1 MHRGSRWWRRG
12 GVLAVLLLDVVCGQA
27 WPQANEA
34 AVALFSP
41 QGQSRQVHQVT
52 ARFTTAMVPFS
63 APDQPLEPFVVDCA
77 APGRGRWVDQRTW
90 VFRFEDDLP
99 GGMRCRFM
107 LRDGLHALDGRALG
121 GQKSFAFDTGG
132 PAVLD
137 VTPHAQSRLS
147 RDAPGWI
154 NEDQLFVLQLNAPVA
169 LETLAQQVRC
179 VAAGISEEIPVAPL
193 AEDALRHILAFE
205 ASANSGTR
213 PGLYDAY
220 QQDKKHPGTV
230 VALQCKRTL
239 PANAEVQLIWPAG
252 LATPSGVVTATEQR
266 FMFKVREPLRASM
279 SCSRENAETGCL
291 PIAPIHV
298 RFTAAISLEQARMI
312 VLRARDGS
320 QRFAAELP
328 RPVEQAA
335 VQAGDAPPTISQLTF
350 PGPFPQ
356 RATLMIEMP
365 QGLHDEEGRPL
376 ANAAQFPL
384 EVAVD
389 RAPPLAKF
397 STGRFGILERAAGG
411 ILPLTIRHVEQN
423 LQVRRLDVPA
433 AATETDAVAGIWQR
447 LQAFFASLGGSA
459 ARPPTLD
466 GWVQQVGIAGTGASE
481 DADRAILQWLE
492 RLYRTDGSAGESY
505 PYLEY
510 VNRDKPLPL
519 LHTAPQAKALSV
531 PLDDVDQTQVIG
543 IPLQKPGFY
552 VVELASPA
560 LGAALLPPPKV
571 KPGEKPRA
579 PGPMYVRTMALVT
592 NLAVHVKK
600 GAASSLV
607 WVTTL
612 DRAAPVA
619 DAHVAVRDCQGAL
632 LWQGTTNT
640 DGVALIS
647 QALPEPNGN
656 LPCSARVGGYFV
668 SARTPDDMAFAL
680 SSWQE
685 GLEPWR
691 FNMPT
696 HGPIQAG
703 LAHTIMDRTLLR
715 PGETVHMKHL
725 LRKTS
730 AKGLTWP
737 ETAPRNAVLIHAGS
751 EAVVASQRLD
761 WDSTSAA
768 VTQWTIPGDAKLGTY
783 RVVLSDAKAANGDA
797 EAEDGAEGL
806 DSGSFQVEAFRVPL
820 MKGQIAIPT
829 APVVGR
835 SPLSLAVDVRFLAGG
850 GAAGLP
856 AVLRWGTQTRSVEFA
871 GFDGF
876 TFANGPVHEGLE
888 RADRDTR
895 PLTLAKVPVQ
905 LDEHGSATV
914 SLGAI
919 PVSES
924 AQDVLAELEY
934 RDPNGEVQTVSRR
947 IPWWPAPVVVGIKP
961 QSWLVRQGG
970 ELAFAVATLSVQ
982 GKPAAGVPV
991 EVALLRRQTMS
1002 HRKRLVGGF
1011 YAYENTSRI
1020 MRQGEA
1026 CRGRTGA
1033 DGLLHCQV
1041 QAPRSGELVLVARAA
1056 GAGAHAEVWVRG
1068 GDESWFGGEDHDRM
1082 DVLAER
1088 NHYEPGE
1095 KARLQVR
1102 MPFRHALALVTVE
1115 REGILRY
1122 RVEHLAGRDPVVDA
1136 PILGADAP
1144 NVFVS
1149 VLAVRGRV
1157 AGIQPTATVDLGR
1170 PAFKLGYAALD
1181 VGWRAHS
1188 LEVQV
1193 TPRQEVYPVRAQ
1205 AEATI
1210 QVRRADGRVLP
1221 GDATVAL
1228 AVVDDGLLQLRAN
1241 DSWDVLSA
1249 MMARRGL
1256 GVETCTAAMQVVGK
1270 RHFGK
1275 KAAPP
1280 GGGGGVSSAR
1290 ELFDTLLSW
1299 QPDVHLDA
1307 QGRATVSIPVNDSLT
1322 SFTLAAVATAGSD
1335 AFGTGRGT
1343 MRTSQD
1349 VMLFSGLP
1357 PVVRQGDQ
1365 YDAEFTVRNTLP
1377 RALAVQ
1383 ARLEM
1388 TFDGLSH
1395 AAPEASRAQAV
1406 RHPAVQALQLAPQA
1420 SQVVRYPVQVP
1431 RQATASHIQLTL
1443 SDAQGKRLDV
1453 LRLTQQVAAPPVR
1466 TWQQTLVRLQG
1477 QTAIPV
1483 APAAGAVPG
1492 TAALQVSL
1500 SPTLAG
1506 SLAGVRRAMRAYP
1519 YSCLEQ
1525 QVSKAVVLD
1534 DPQAVLPRLAD
1545 YQDADGLLRFWPCG
1559 DCPGSDVLTSY
1570 VLTVAH
1576 EAGWTVP
1583 DMVQQRA
1590 LDGLRAFV
1598 EGRLLRGSV
1607 LQAPDETLRRLA
1619 AIAALAR
1626 YGQATRAMLDAL
1638 LVDPALL
1645 PTSAVLNWLEVT
1657 GRLEDYPQAS
1667 RQAVLQML
1675 RSRLDMGGAR
1685 LGLVNEDQEHLY
1697 WLLLS
1702 PDAAAAH
1709 LLDLVVA
1716 EPSWQED
1723 APRLARGLL
1732 DRQVRGQWDLTTA
1745 NAWGVLALRRFAQHF
1760 EQQPP
1765 TGASHVILGARH
1777 HVVNWQPPPRQKTEA
1792 EVRWPL
1798 AAPETLQLLHLGAGA
1813 PWVTVSSLAARRLA
1827 NEVRSGYVVAR
1838 SIAAVER
1845 RDPSAWHVGDVLRVH
1860 LAIRATSDMAYVVV
1874 ADPIPSGATILG
1886 GAHQAG
1892 LLGAGE
1898 RTEGVW
1904 PAYEERT
1911 FTTYRAY
1918 FDVLPQGDQ
1927 VVEYTMRLNQSGR
1940 FELPGSRVEAMY
1952 APERY
1957 AELPSSALVVL
1968 P

>member
-1 MHRGSRWWRRG
+1 MQRRRGRWRSG
-12 GVLAVLLLDVVCGQA
+12 GVLAALLLGMCRPA
-27 WPQANEA
+27 WSQVDEA
-34 AVALFSP
+34 TVALFSP
-41 QGQSRQVHQVT
+41 QGQNLQVHQAT
-52 ARFTTAMVPFS
+52 ARFSTAMVPFS
-63 APDQPLEPFVVDCA
+63 TPDQPLEPFAVDCA
-77 APGRGRWVDQRTW
+77 APGKGRWVDQRTW
-90 VFRFEDDLP
+90 VFQFEDKLP
-99 GGMRCRFM
+99 GGMRCRFT
-107 LRDGLHALDGRALG
+107 LRDGLHALDGRAVG
-121 GQKSFAFDTGG
+121 GQKVFAFDTGG

-137 VTPHAQSRLS
+137 VTPHALSRLD
-147 RDAPGWI
+147 RDTQGWI

-169 LETLAQQVRC
+169 QDTLVQQVRC
-179 VAAGISEEIPVAPL
+179 VAGGISEEIPVAPL
-193 AEDALRHILAFE
+193 AEDALRHMLAFE
-205 ASANSGTR
+205 ANANSGTR
-213 PGLYDAY
+213 PGLYQAY
-220 QQDKKHPGTV
+220 QQDKQYPGTV

-252 LATPSGVVTATEQR
+252 LTTPSGVATTTAQR
-266 FMFKVREPLRASM
+266 FLFKVREPLRASM
-279 SCSRENAETGCL
+279 SCSRENAAAGCL

-298 RFTAAISLEQARMI
+298 HFTAAIPLEQARKI
-312 VLRARDGS
+312 VLRTREDT

-328 RPVEQAA
+328 QSAERVEAETDEVPPA
-335 VQAGDAPPTISQLTF
+335 VTQLTF
-350 PGPFPQ
+350 AGPFPQ
-356 RATLMIEMP
+356 RTALVIEMP
-365 QGLHDEEGRPL
+365 QGLHDEEGRSL
-376 ANAAQFPL
+376 SNAAQFPL

-397 STGRFGILERAAGG
+397 STGRFGILEQAAGG

-433 AATETDAVAGIWQR
+433 VATGADAVADIWQR
-447 LQAFFASLGGSA
+447 LRAYFGAPDGGA
-459 ARPPTLD
+459 ARPRTLD
-466 GWVQQVGIAGTGASE
+466 GWVQQVGAAGDGAGE

-492 RLYRTDGSAGESY
+492 RLYRTDGSAEES
-505 PYLEY
+505 YLEY
-510 VNRDKPLPL
+510 ENRDRPLPL
-519 LHTAPQAKALSV
+519 LHAAPQTKALSV

-560 LGAALLPPPKV
+560 LGAALLPPPEV

-592 NLAVHVKK
+592 NLAVHFKK

-612 DRAAPVA
+612 DRAHPVA

-640 DGVALIS
+640 DGVALIP
-647 QALPEPNGN
+647 QALADPNEN
-656 LPCSARVGGYFV
+656 LPCSGSVGRYFV
-668 SARTPDDMAFAL
+668 SARTTDDMAFAL

-696 HGPIQAG
+696 YGPIQAD

-725 LRKTS
+725 LRKTT

-737 ETAPRNAVLIHAGS
+737 EAVPTYAVLIHAGTG
-751 EAVVASQRLD
+751 AVAASQQLD
-761 WDSTSAA
+761 WDSASAA
-768 VTQWTIPGDAKLGTY
+768 LTQWTIPSDARLGTY
-783 RVVLSDAKAANGDA
+783 RVVLSDTRTVNGD
-797 EAEDGAEGL
+797 EGSEGL

-829 APVVGR
+829 APVVGK
-835 SPLSLAVDVRFLAGG
+835 SPLSLAVDVRYLAGG

-856 AVLRWGTQTRSVEFA
+856 AVLRWGTEARTVEFA

-876 TFANGPVHEGLE
+876 TFANGAVREGLE

-914 SLGAI
+914 SLGEI
-919 PVSES
+919 PLSES
-924 AQDVLAELEY
+924 AQDIMAELEY
-934 RDPNGEVQTVSRR
+934 RDPNGEAQTVSRR
-947 IPWWPAPVVVGIKP
+947 IPWWPASVVVGIKA
-961 QSWLVRQGG
+961 QSWLTRQGG
-970 ELAFAVATLSVQ
+970 ELVFVVATLSPQ

-1020 MRQGEA
+1020 MRLGEA
-1026 CRGRTGA
+1026 CRGRTGT
-1033 DGLLHCQV
+1033 DGLLHCRV
-1041 QAPRSGELVLVARAA
+1041 KASVSGELLLVAQAA
-1056 GAGAHAEVWVRG
+1056 GAAAHAEVWVHG
-1068 GDESWFGGEDHDRM
+1068 GDEAWFGGEDHDRM

-1088 NHYEPGE
+1088 KHYEPGE

-1102 MPFRHALALVTVE
+1102 MPFRHAFALVTVE

-1122 RVEHLAGRDPVVDA
+1122 RVESLSGRDPVVET
-1136 PILGADAP
+1136 PILGTDAP

-1157 AGIQPTATVDLGR
+1157 ADIQPTATVDLGR
-1170 PAFKLGYAALD
+1170 PAFKLGYVGLD

-1210 QVRRADGRVLP
+1210 QVRRTDGQALP
-1221 GDATVAL
+1221 ADATVAL
-1228 AVVDDGLLQLRAN
+1228 AVVDDGLLQLKAN
-1241 DSWDVLSA
+1241 DSWDVLPA

-1256 GVETCTAAMQVVGK
+1256 GVETSTAAMQVVGK

-1290 ELFDTLLSW
+1290 ELFDALLSW
-1299 QPDVHLDA
+1299 QPAVHLDA

-1322 SFTLAAVATAGSD
+1322 SFTLAAMATAGSD

-1343 MRTSQD
+1343 LRTSQD
-1349 VMLFSGLP
+1349 VMAFSGLP

-1365 YDAEFTVRNTLP
+1365 YVAEFTVRNTLS
-1377 RALAVQ
+1377 RGLAVQ

-1388 TFDGLSH
+1388 TFDGLTPTT
-1395 AAPEASRAQAV
+1395 PEASQGQAAANLQAV
-1406 RHPAVQALQLAPQA
+1406 QSLQLAPQA
-1420 SQVVRYPVQVP
+1420 SQVVRYPIQVP
-1431 RQATASHIQLTL
+1431 QQATASHIQFMLT
-1443 SDAQGKRLDV
+1443 DAQGKKLDA
-1453 LRLTQQVAAPPVR
+1453 LRITQQVAAPYPVR
-1466 TWQQTLVRLQG
+1466 TWQQTLVRLKG

-1483 APAAGAVPG
+1483 APPAHTLPG
-1492 TAALQVSL
+1492 TAALQA
-1500 SPTLAG
+1500 TLASTLVG
-1506 SLAGVRRAMRAYP
+1506 SLDGVRRAMRAYP

-1525 QVSKAVVLD
+1525 QVSQAVVLD
-1534 DPQAVLPRLAD
+1534 DPQAIMPRLGG

-1570 VLTVAH
+1570 VLTMAH

-1583 DMVQQRA
+1583 GMVRQRA

-1607 LQAPDETLRRLA
+1607 LQAPDETLRKLA
-1619 AIAALAR
+1619 ALAALAR
-1626 YGQATRAMLDAL
+1626 YGQANRATLDAL

-1645 PTSAVLNWLEVT
+1645 PTSAVLNWIDVT
-1657 GRLEDYPQAS
+1657 GRLEGYPQAP

-1702 PDAAAAH
+1702 PDATAAH
-1709 LLDLVVA
+1709 LLALVVA

-1723 APRLARGLL
+1723 APRLATGLL

-1745 NAWGVLALRRFAQHF
+1745 NAWGMLALRRFAQHF
-1760 EQQPP
+1760 EQQAP

-1777 HVVNWQPPPRQKTEA
+1777 HVVNWQPPPGQTTKA

-1798 AAPETLQLLHLGAGA
+1798 GAPETLQLLHLGAGA
-1813 PWVTVSSLAARRLA
+1813 PWVTLSSLAARRLDH
-1827 NEVRSGYVVAR
+1827 EVHSGYVIAR
-1838 SIAAVER
+1838 TITAVER
-1845 RDPSAWHVGDVLRVH
+1845 RDPNGWHVGDVLRVH
-1860 LAIRATSDMAYVVV
+1860 LAVRATSGMAYVVV

-1886 GAHQAG
+1886 GVHRAA
-1892 LLGAGE
+1892 LLEAGE
-1898 RTEGVW
+1898 RAEGVW

-1918 FDVLPQGDQ
+1918 YDFLPQGDQ

-1957 AELPSSALVVL
+1957 AELPGSTLVVL